1 MISEWPMVDATTSD
15 NIGVITINNPLK
27 RNALSRELIDGLC
40 AALEQMRRQEVRVV
54 ILRAPAGSKVF
65 SAGHDVRELPT
76 NGRDPLTYN
85 DPLRLVIRTIELFPV
100 PVIAMIEGSV
110 WGGACELVM
119 SCDLIVAAED
129 CTFAITP
136 AKLGM
141 PYNLSGVQNFL
152 NTGGIPLCK
161 EMLFTAQPLPVKRLV
176 DRGLVTHAV
185 PAGELEGLTMSLAQQ
200 ISRNSPL
207 VMGLLKEEIRLL
219 SISHNLGPET
229 FERVQFMRRTIYD
242 SLDYQEGIRAFLEKR
257 APQFQGR

>member
-1 MISEWPMVDATTSD
+1 METVLALVDAKTSR
-15 NIGVITINNPLK
+15 NIGVITLNNPQK
-27 RNALSRELIDGLC
+27 RNCLSTALIDDLC
-40 AALEQMRRQEVRVV
+40 AALEEMRRQEVRVV

-76 NGRDPLTYN
+76 NGRDPMTYN
-85 DPLRLVIRTIELFPV
+85 DPLRRVVRTIELFPA

-119 SCDLIVAAED
+119 SCDVIVSAD
-129 CTFAITP
+129 DSTFAITP

-141 PYNLSGVQNFL
+141 PYNISGVQNL
-152 NTGGIPLCK
+152 LTTGGVSLCK

-176 DRGLVTHAV
+176 DRGIVSHSV
-185 PAGELEGLTMSLAQQ
+185 PRDQLESLTMDIADQ

-207 VMGLLKEEIRLL
+207 VISLLKEELRLL

-229 FERVQFMRRTIYD
+229 FERVQAMRRQVYD
-242 SLDYQEGIRAFLEKR
+242 SADYQEGIRAFLEKR
-257 APQFQGR
+257 SPQFQGK